1 MNSLV
6 EKMDLLR
13 TGVLILPERGGSM
26 DRKKSKIRTGFMAM
40 GLILILL
47 SFSATPLHA
56 KTARQIEAEVNGALK
71 LFEQQVRGGK
81 EFLRAAKG
89 ILVIPNIIKAGLGV
103 GGEYGEGALRV
114 GEKTVAYYSL
124 AAGSI
129 GFQIGAQKL
138 NLVLVFM
145 EDEALRR
152 FQASA
157 GWKAGVD
164 GSITLIDIGKRG
176 SIDTVNVKDP
186 IVAFVFGQKGLMAS
200 ATIEGAKFTRLA
212 R

>member
-1 MNSLV
+1 
-6 EKMDLLR
+6 
-13 TGVLILPERGGSM
+13 
-26 DRKKSKIRTGFMAM
+26 MAM
-40 GLILILL
+40 GLILILS
-47 SFSATPLHA
+47 SFSAMPLHA

-89 ILVIPNIIKAGLGV
+89 ILVIPNIIKAGFGV